1 MFDESLIG
9 HNEFN
14 AELISLM
21 SAWLAGDDEALAQ
34 LFSDRDRHSSE
45 YREFQYRLVNQ
56 RNVSFAQKI
65 ETFLASPGTYFVLV
79 GAAHLGG
86 SDGVVRLLDARGHKG
101 HRVFSGDRIDP

>member
-1 MFDESLIG
+1 LGALAVADDGGRLV
-9 HNEFN
+9 
-14 AELISLM
+14 LISLIYNND
-21 SAWLAGDDEALAQ
+21 DDEALAQ
-34 LFSDRDRHSSE
+34 LFGDRDRHSSE